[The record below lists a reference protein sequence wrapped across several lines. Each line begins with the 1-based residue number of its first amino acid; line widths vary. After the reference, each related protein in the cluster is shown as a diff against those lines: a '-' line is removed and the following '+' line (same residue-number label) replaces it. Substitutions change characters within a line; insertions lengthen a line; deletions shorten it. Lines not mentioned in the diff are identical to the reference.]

1 MSIHKDK
8 ERSVRI
14 WHPIEDIRSL
24 AENMSRTLDS
34 VPRGGDG
41 RRRPVGWRAPEPK
54 LTLAETNDGF
64 VVTAELPHVAKKD
77 LHVNVCENS
86 VTIFAHWSKEA
97 KAKEKDGTHRVRR
110 EEQHYSRVVQLP
122 APVTPDRARA
132 TFRDRVLKIAVPRA
146 APSQV
151 RRIEVK

>member
-1 MSIHKDK
+1 MSIGKEK
-8 ERSVRI
+8 ERGVRM

-24 AENMSRTLDS
+24 AENMSRALDS
-34 VPRGGDG
+34 QPRGTNG
-41 RRRPVGWRAPEPK
+41 RRHPAGWNTPEPR

-64 VVTAELPHVAKKD
+64 VVIAELPHVAKKD

-86 VTIFAHWSKEA
+86 VTIFAHWSKEV
-97 KAKEKDGTHRVRR
+97 KAKEKDGTQRVRR

-122 APVTPDRARA
+122 AAVTPDKARA
-132 TFRDRVLKIAVPRA
+132 TFRDRVLKVVVPRA
-146 APSQV
+146 MPSQV